1 LKSLSERQ
9 EKILLSLK
17 KLDFLNRDQI
27 SIIHR
32 LGKKDNT
39 NRVLRELSSYLSSF
53 REDNQST
60 IYFLNKEGREY
71 VNSNKERTKNKFI
84 NHVIM
89 RNDFYIFSGFPHDW
103 KNEIKYSDNEFT
115 VICDAIFKK
124 DDKYQFLEVDS
135 LQKMKENRTKIANY
149 KGLFAN
155 KTIHDHFGYFP
166 KLVWLTTTDFRK
178 KQLIDLCKG
187 LPYAVYTI
195 NDIR

>member
-1 LKSLSERQ
+1 
-9 EKILLSLK
+9 LK

-32 LGKKDNT
+32 LGKKQNT
-39 NRVLRELSSYLSSF
+39 NRILRELSPYLSSF
-53 REDNQST
+53 RENESPT

-71 VNSNKERTKNKFI
+71 VNSTKERKKNKFV
-84 NHVIM
+84 NHVLM

-103 KNEIKYSDNEFT
+103 KNEIKFTDNEFT
-115 VICDAIFKK
+115 VVCDALFKK
-124 DDKYQFLEVDS
+124 DDKFQFLEVDS
-135 LQKMKENRTKIANY
+135 LQKMKENRSKIANY

-155 KTIHDHFGYFP
+155 KTIHEHFGYFP
-166 KLVWLTTTDFRK
+166 KLVWVTTTDFRK
-178 KQLIDLCKG
+178 RQLIELCKG